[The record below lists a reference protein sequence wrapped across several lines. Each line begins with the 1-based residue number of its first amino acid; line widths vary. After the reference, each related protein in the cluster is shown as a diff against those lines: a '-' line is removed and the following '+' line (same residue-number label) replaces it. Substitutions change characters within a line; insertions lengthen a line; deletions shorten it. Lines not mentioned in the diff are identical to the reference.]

1 MLGFKEYQDRAYT
14 AINEHKSVR
23 DEYCNWAIGLAEEAG
38 EVQTVLK
45 HYLWGGESLDKEE
58 LAKELGDVLWYT
70 AALATAV
77 GLNLEAIADLN
88 ISKLEHRFGGKAEFS
103 KTRSADRHNLE
114 QKFADTEKYKQI
126 KDNLFQDPK
135 VTLSHLLKEAE

>member
-14 AINEHKSVR
+14 AINKHQSAR
-23 DEYCNWAIGLAEEAG
+23 DEYCNWAVGLAEEVG
-38 EVQTVLK
+38 EAQNILK
-45 HYLWGGESLDKEE
+45 HHLWGGEPLNKEE

-88 ISKLEHRFGGKAEFS
+88 ISKLEHRFGGKSEFS
-103 KTRSADRHNLE
+103 KADSAHRHELE
-114 QKFADTEKYKQI
+114 QKFTDTEKYAEI
-126 KDNLFQDPK
+126 KSRLFQEQK
-135 VTLSHLLKEAE
+135 LTLVNDEKEKA